1 METIIDCGVRLRT
14 EENFS
19 GLYSWCIEEFDD
31 TGEKLGS
38 DYVPWP
44 WSLPFDVSSLRVTKS
59 LETKGEN
66 SSERDDLIYG
76 KLSPNGDDRQDTVAY
91 SFFGTKRTV
100 RDFHVRI
107 TKSKNEEYCIVY
119 GIIGYTSEW
128 DFQTVETDD
137 AIQIDIVIP
146 GTKYDELAA
155 FIEGG
160 NIKGHLRL
168 KGVEGFYS
176 PWSPSI
182 RTTGVKI
189 LTKDKEQNLKIEE
202 GLQVTPPTVG
212 KVEEFALQFTKADLT
227 AVASNPAHMTF
238 EGEPKGSPI
247 LSIPTVNPPIE
258 NRVDSIGNRFSVLE
272 RRIARLT
279 VPLWIAAAAL
289 VIGLFRN

>member
-1 METIIDCGVRLRT
+1 M
-14 EENFS
+14 
-19 GLYSWCIEEFDD
+19 
-31 TGEKLGS
+31 
-38 DYVPWP
+38 
-44 WSLPFDVSSLRVTKS
+44 
-59 LETKGEN
+59 
-66 SSERDDLIYG
+66 
-76 KLSPNGDDRQDTVAY
+76 
-91 SFFGTKRTV
+91 
-100 RDFHVRI
+100 
-107 TKSKNEEYCIVY
+107 
-119 GIIGYTSEW
+119 
-128 DFQTVETDD
+128 
-137 AIQIDIVIP
+137 
-146 GTKYDELAA
+146 
-155 FIEGG
+155 
-160 NIKGHLRL
+160 
-168 KGVEGFYS
+168 
-176 PWSPSI
+176 
-182 RTTGVKI
+182 KI